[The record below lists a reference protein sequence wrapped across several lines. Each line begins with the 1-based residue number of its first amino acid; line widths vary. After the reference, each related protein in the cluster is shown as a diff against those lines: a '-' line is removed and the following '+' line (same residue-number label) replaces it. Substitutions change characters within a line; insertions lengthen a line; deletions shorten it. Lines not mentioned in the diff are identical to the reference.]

1 MSERH
6 DPDSNNPEEHEIPK
20 INSNRDLLLYL
31 YLQIKMNKKWYLLPL
46 LAVLGFL
53 GLFVALT
60 GNTSIL
66 PAIYALF

>member
-1 MSERH
+1 MSEQH
-6 DPDSNNPEEHEIPK
+6 DLQSNNPEHHDIPK

-31 YLQIKMNKKWYLLPL
+31 FVQIRQNKKWYLLPL
-46 LAVLGFL
+46 LAILGFL

-60 GNTSIL
+60 GNSSIL

>member
-6 DPDSNNPEEHEIPK
+6 DPDTNNPEQNEIPK
-20 INSNRDLLLYL
+20 INSNRDLLLYMFV
-31 YLQIKMNKKWYLLPL
+31 QIKMNRKWYLLPL

-53 GLFVALT
+53 GLFVGLT